1 MEGVRLALLG
11 PVDLTVDGEPRAPQ
25 RALARGVL
33 ALLGAHRTGALSQ
46 DRLADSLVEAG
57 LCEAMSRNGL
67 QAQVSRLRDR
77 LGRHAD
83 LLRHSPG
90 GYRLHGEGLARDVD
104 LLDELLAAGASARA
118 SGDAAAALQHHT
130 KALALFRGGYCEDL
144 PDLRLLDSS
153 RARYERLALELV
165 EEAAGDRLLLGG
177 RARLD
182 EAVTLLED
190 QVAREPL
197 RERSWSWLVAALW
210 QVGRQA
216 DALAAYDRARRVL
229 AEEAGLDPGPQLR
242 RVQQAVLEQVDSDD
256 LLDLLDLGSR
266 PGDVPAL
273 VWLDGRGEPRR
284 RFLTRDASTTIGRH
298 EKVTVRLD
306 HPSVAAWHA
315 TVRPDGP
322 GWTLAGLDCPVVLN
336 GAPVDRAPLVPGDVI
351 RCGDVALMVATSPR

>member
-1 MEGVRLALLG
+1 MQGVRLALLG

-33 ALLGAHRTGALSQ
+33 ALLGAHRSGPLSQ

-57 LCEAMSRNGL
+57 LCETMSRNGL

-77 LGRHAD
+77 LGAHAD
-83 LLRHSPG
+83 LLRHTPG
-90 GYRLHGEGLARDVD
+90 GYRLHGEGLVRDVD
-104 LLDELLAAGASARA
+104 LLDELVAAGAAARRA
-118 SGDAAAALQHHT
+118 GDAAAALQHHT
-130 KALALFRGGYCEDL
+130 DALGLVRGGYCEDL
-144 PDLRLLDSS
+144 ADLRLLDAS
-153 RARYERLALELV
+153 RARYGRVALELV

-177 RARLD
+177 RGRFD

-197 RERSWSWLVAALW
+197 RERSWSWLVSALW
-210 QVGRQA
+210 LAGRQA
-216 DALAAYDRARRVL
+216 DALATYDRARRVL
-229 AEEAGLDPGPQLR
+229 ADEAGLDPGPQLR
-242 RVQQAVLEQVDSDD
+242 RVQQAVLEQVDTGT

-266 PGDVPAL
+266 PDDVPAL

-284 RFLTRDASTTIGRH
+284 RFLTPEASTTIGRH

-315 TVRPDGP
+315 TVRRDGA
-322 GWTLAGLDCPVVLN
+322 GWTLAALDCPVVLN
-336 GAPVDRAPLVPGDVI
+336 GASVERAPLVPGDVI
-351 RCGDVALMVATSPR
+351 RCGEVALMVATSPR